1 MREAPPSNLIEQL
14 QRLRLASPQQVRGM
28 AGRVRRLARDLPLF
42 ESVWVDALAQARI
55 LTPFQAAQLN
65 AGRGNLLRVGPYV
78 LCQSLAVSGYVASY
92 LARESKSHQLV
103 RLAVA
108 EVPVD
113 QTTDFAGQLEQ
124 LVAYGRRLDS
134 EHLAPVLRAGV
145 DGTRFWASS
154 RYVAGRTAGQW
165 IAHNGRF
172 PPHTVVEIARQML
185 AGLVLVE
192 KAGFCHGDLSVW
204 NVLLTDRGQVVL
216 PEPGLR
222 GIVRPEEGYAHA
234 DLQPEFYDYLAPER
248 IIDGT
253 RPTTASDI
261 YALGC
266 VWWHLLAGRPPVSG
280 GNSLAKLRGVQAG
293 GILDVR
299 RLAPDTPAAL
309 AQAVAACLERE
320 PSRRPESMHRLAGM
334 LGETAPSGR
343 RALARSLAQPGRRRV
358 SWTASLA
365 RLWDSKPAGLWL
377 VGGVVCLLAA
387 LMLAWSVW
395 PRSQAPVIAKVTVPE
410 PSAPPQDTR
419 EKVEEPPIT
428 PEATSPLNKPMSLDP
443 GQLRP
448 GQRVHGEPSRRLLIT
463 VPAEGLVIDTEDLR
477 FEYVDFV
484 WNAPPP
490 HAVEP
495 AAVPAILEFRAS
507 RASLHGCSFQAAGK
521 PFVRPISIRWSH
533 LPGQAVS
540 EIALPTGQIR
550 LSDCVFRQVDAG
562 IACQRVGAVAVEL
575 ANVLYLGSGP
585 MISLNH
591 CPKLDEPVV
600 VSLTAVTLRDSGPLL
615 ECAYERLEDQ
625 PGSIS
630 VQANGS
636 AFVPGPKTPLLSFV
650 GPQLPGQLLSSI
662 QWTGQGSLVA
672 PQTLVAAWRRPDG
685 QPQGLDDTAVSIAG
699 LVRSAVDFAGPAE
712 TSPGASRIT
721 RWQVPLHSSSPPGMD
736 PGPLDWRRE

>member
-1 MREAPPSNLIEQL
+1 MREAPPPNLIDQL

-28 AGRVRRLARDLPLF
+28 SGRVRRLARDLPLF
-42 ESVWVDALAQARI
+42 ESVWVDALAQSRI

-65 AGRGNLLRVGPYV
+65 AGRGDALRVGPYV
-78 LCQSLAVSGYVASY
+78 LCQSLAASGYVAGY
-92 LARESKSHQLV
+92 LARESRSHQLV
-103 RLAVA
+103 RLAIA
-108 EVPVD
+108 EVPRD
-113 QTTDFAGQLEQ
+113 QTADFAGQLEQ
-124 LVAYGRRLDS
+124 LVACGRRLDS
-134 EHLAPVLRAGV
+134 EHLSPVLRAGM
-145 DGTRFWASS
+145 DGTRLWASS
-154 RYVAGRTAGQW
+154 RHVAGRTAGQW

-172 PPHTVVEIARQML
+172 PPHTVLEIARQML
-185 AGLVLVE
+185 AGLALVE
-192 KAGFCHGDLSVW
+192 KAGFCHGDLSAW
-204 NVLLTDRGQVVL
+204 NVILTDRGQVVL

-222 GIVRPEEGYAHA
+222 AIVRPEEGYAHA

-248 IIDGT
+248 VVDGT

-266 VWWHLLAGRPPVSG
+266 VWWHLLAGRAPVSG
-280 GNSLAKLRGVQAG
+280 GNSLAKLRAVQAG

-299 RLAPDTPAAL
+299 CLAPDTPPVL

-320 PSRRPESMHRLAGM
+320 PSRRPESMRRLATM
-334 LGETAPSGR
+334 LGESTPSGR
-343 RALARSLAQPGRRRV
+343 RALARSLAQPERRRV

-365 RLWDSKPAGLWL
+365 SLRDTKPTGLWL
-377 VGGVVCLLAA
+377 AAGMVCLLAA
-387 LMLAWSVW
+387 LVLAWSVW
-395 PRSQAPVIAKVTVPE
+395 PRSHAPAIAEVAIPEPPATPKEISETVDEPPAVPE
-410 PSAPPQDTR
+410 AVPP
-419 EKVEEPPIT
+419 
-428 PEATSPLNKPMSLDP
+428 LDQPVRFAP

-448 GQRVHGEPSRRLLIT
+448 GQRVHGEPGRRLLVT
-463 VPAEGLVIDTEDLR
+463 VPAEGLVMDTEDLR

-484 WNAPPP
+484 WNASAPQ
-490 HAVEP
+490 ASQP
-495 AAVPAILEFRAS
+495 AAVPAILELRAS
-507 RASLHGCSFQAAGK
+507 RAALHGCSFQAAGK
-521 PFVRPISIRWSH
+521 QSVRPIAIRWSH
-533 LPGQAVS
+533 LPGQAAS
-540 EIALPTGQIR
+540 EIALPTGQIQ

-575 ANVLYLGSGP
+575 ANVLYLGTGP
-585 MISLNH
+585 MISLDH

-600 VSLTAVTLRDSGPLL
+600 VSLAAVTLRDSGPLL
-615 ECAYERLEDQ
+615 ECAYKRLEDQ
-625 PGSIS
+625 PGSIT

-650 GPQLPGQLLSSI
+650 GAEPPGQLLSSI

-685 QPQGLDDTAVSIAG
+685 EPQGLDDTVVSIAG

-712 TSPGASRIT
+712 TNPGASRIT